1 MKQLMIGDYMLKKF
15 KIAIPIVMA
24 AATFSTASLANVLGN
39 FYKDKTITITIPY
52 GPGGTY
58 DKYGSSFSNHL
69 GKEISG
75 NPTIIMQY
83 MPGAG
88 GSRAMNWFANV
99 APRNGYNLLV
109 PLDNSIVNQLLRP
122 KKMKYNANDFTWLGA
137 SNQTNSVICI
147 RSDSGVKTVADM
159 KRIKTIAS
167 VTGPASST
175 FLFISLASGLLDWK
189 VQIVAGYKGS
199 SRAMFAV
206 EQGET
211 QMTAPNWLAWG
222 SKVPHWFVGKKPF
235 ARCIL
240 QNGYQKDPAL
250 PNVPMLPDLL
260 NERDKPLALFL
271 ASAGPLGR
279 GLVLPPGAPRR
290 LVAPL
295 RAAYDR
301 MNNSKKFVGELKKRK
316 LRLIPTGGAAMQKL
330 VAEIIKSASPAVIK
344 RAKKIIFR
352 KR

>member
-1 MKQLMIGDYMLKKF
+1 MLNKLKYALPVA
-15 KIAIPIVMA
+15 IATGFVAMP
-24 AATFSTASLANVLGN
+24 TLANKLGGH
-39 FYKDKTITITIPY
+39 YKNKTITITIPY

-69 GKEISG
+69 GKEIAG
-75 NPTIIMQY
+75 KPTVIMQY

-99 APRNGYNLLV
+99 APKGGYNLLV

-122 KKMKYNANDFTWLGA
+122 DKMKYNANDFTWLGS
-137 SNQTNSVICI
+137 SNQTNSVIVI
-147 RSDSGVKTVADM
+147 RTDSGIKSISDM
-159 KRIKTIAS
+159 KKIKTIAS

-175 FLFISLASGLLDWK
+175 FLFISLAGGLLDWK
-189 VQIVAGYKGS
+189 TQIVAGYKGS
-199 SRAMFAV
+199 SRAMFAI

-211 QMTAPNWLAWG
+211 QMTAPNWLAWS
-222 SKVPHWFVGKKPF
+222 SKVPHWFTGKRPF
-235 ARCIL
+235 AKAIL
-240 QNGYQKDPAL
+240 QNGIDPDPDL
-250 PNVPMLPDLL
+250 PGVPMLTDLIK
-260 NERDKPLALFL
+260 EKDKPMAEFL

-279 GLVLPPGAPRR
+279 GLVLPPGAPKR

-301 MNNSKKFVGELKKRK
+301 MNKSPKFLSELKKRK
-316 LRLIPTGGAAMQKL
+316 LRLIATSGADIQKM
-330 VAEIIKSASPAVIK
+330 VAETIKSASPAVVK
-344 RAKKIIFR
+344 AARKIIFR

>member
-1 MKQLMIGDYMLKKF
+1 MLKKLN
-15 KIAIPIVMA
+15 ILLPVAMA
-24 AATFSTASLANVLGN
+24 AATLSGVSAANGLGDM
-39 FYKDKTITITIPY
+39 YKDKTITITIPY

-69 GKEISG
+69 GRQLPGK
-75 NPTIIMQY
+75 PTIIMQY

-99 APRNGYNLLV
+99 APKQGYNLLV
-109 PLDNSIVNQLLRP
+109 PLDNSIVNQLMRP
-122 KKMKYNANDFTWLGA
+122 EKMKYNANDFRWLGS

-175 FLFISLASGLLDWK
+175 FLFISLASALLDWK
-189 VQIVAGYKGS
+189 VKIVAGYKGS

-222 SKVPHWFVGKKPF
+222 SKVPHWFVGKNPF
-235 ARCIL
+235 AKCVL
-240 QNGYQKDPAL
+240 QNGYEKDPAAAMQG
-250 PNVPMLPDLL
+250 VPMLTDLIK
-260 NERDKPLALFL
+260 EEDKPLAMFL

-279 GLVLPPGAPRR
+279 GLVLPPGAPKR

-295 RAAYDR
+295 RAAYAK
-301 MNNSKKFVGELKKRK
+301 MNKSKKFLAELQKRK
-316 LRLIPTGGAAMQKL
+316 LRLIPTSGEDIQQM
-330 VAEIIKSASPAVIK
+330 VANTIKSASPAVIK

-352 KR
+352 PR